1 MAFIF
6 LASANNKNMLDY
18 RSKTILVFLVKECAE
33 GSYRVFEIK
42 DIIACLPSK
51 IKPDE
56 STVKLCLEYLEKGE
70 YISIKY
76 KDENVCCLT
85 PLPFARQILE
95 AESSQRAKDKKL
107 IKMGSFLY
115 FLVFIFAFFGSFLAI
130 IVYGLI
136 F

>member
-1 MAFIF
+1 
-6 LASANNKNMLDY
+6 MLDY
-18 RSKTILVFLVKECAE
+18 RCKTILRFLVKECSE
-33 GSYRVFEIK
+33 GSYRVFDVK
-42 DIIACLPSK
+42 DIIECLPKK

-95 AESSQRAKDKKL
+95 AESSQHAKDKKL

-115 FLVFIFAFFGSFLAI
+115 FLVFIFAFLGSFLAI
-130 IVYGLI
+130 MVYGLI